1 MMDIRTVV
9 SLFEIALGAG
19 VLLLLVLIFS
29 SMYRTLGDFLRA
41 LTCPDYYALNSI
53 FLRGKRLRYV
63 TDFPN
68 DLRRACLVKDT
79 YYADKPGDKAR
90 ERKTKLLVQRVL
102 ANNTIINEYFREQY
116 FTYKDFLEV
125 KELCDLPEYDE
136 TSELLDEL
144 SSHLKEPK
152 SAVVMKELMIEVM
165 TDDLVEFKAGKRE
178 AALLKALNK
187 SECTKV
193 PWEQKDFVAFMIK
206 LGINSGEFKG
216 VKESTVGTYSTEIQ
230 KNMDI
235 ELCEYSVHL
244 QKLIDKRIRQFLEK
258 Q

>member
-1 MMDIRTVV
+1 MMDIGTVV

-19 VLLLLVLIFS
+19 VLLFLVLIFS
-29 SMYRTLGDFLRA
+29 SMYRTFGDFMRA

-53 FLRGKRLRYV
+53 FLRGKRLPYV

-79 YYADKPGDKAR
+79 YYADKPGDKA
-90 ERKTKLLVQRVL
+90 
-102 ANNTIINEYFREQY
+102 
-116 FTYKDFLEV
+116 
-125 KELCDLPEYDE
+125 
-136 TSELLDEL
+136 
-144 SSHLKEPK
+144 
-152 SAVVMKELMIEVM
+152 M
-165 TDDLVEFKAGKRE
+165 
-178 AALLKALNK
+178 NK
-187 SECTKV
+187 SEHTKV

-206 LGINSGEFKG
+206 LGINSGKFKG

-230 KNMDI
+230 KNMDT

-244 QKLIDKRIRQFLEK
+244 QKLMDTIIRRFLEK